1 MAKETNTN
9 SLTDK
14 DPQLSKEELAERR
27 EEITNFYKD
36 NIPHLEV
43 QADYEMLLAQI
54 EKSRAERMQAQ
65 MFMAQQYSE
74 QNKAGVDPNSEE
86 GQAFKEAMEKAANPE

>member
-1 MAKETNTN
+1 
-9 SLTDK
+9 
-14 DPQLSKEELAERR
+14 
-27 EEITNFYKD
+27 
-36 NIPHLEV
+36 
-43 QADYEMLLAQI
+43 
-54 EKSRAERMQAQ
+54 MQAQ